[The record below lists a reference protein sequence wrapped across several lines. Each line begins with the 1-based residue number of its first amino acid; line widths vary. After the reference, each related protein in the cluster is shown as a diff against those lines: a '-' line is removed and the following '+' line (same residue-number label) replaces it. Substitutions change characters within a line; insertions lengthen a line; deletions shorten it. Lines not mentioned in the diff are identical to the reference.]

1 MKWLLTVDFRKV
13 IFLLLVG
20 SLAAT
25 TAVCEETEVKIG
37 LNIPI
42 TGPYRVQ
49 GIQQKRAAYLAVEEI
64 NNEGGILGR
73 PIQLIL
79 RDSKSNADTTT
90 RNVTQLIDENGVEMV
105 FGGSASSVAIA
116 AGKVCQNKGIPFFGT
131 LTYSTATTGTEA
143 HRYVFRECYNAWMG
157 AKALASYL
165 KMNFPSDKNRYF
177 YVTADYTWGHTTEAS
192 IRKFSGTEDEEK
204 HKGLLTPFP
213 GARYNDFWDA
223 IQAARE
229 YNPDVL
235 VLVLFGNDMATA
247 LKLAN
252 SMKLKDTAQI
262 VVPNITL
269 GMAVSAGPDA
279 MEGVI
284 GATPWTWQVP
294 YKYDYPRGKAFV
306 ETFTD
311 RYLTYPSTSAAS
323 AYTIL
328 YEYKSAVE
336 RAGSFDSAKVVRA
349 LEEHEYT
356 LLKDKQQW
364 RDFDHQSV
372 QTVYA
377 VRGKPAS
384 EVRQSK
390 LGLDYFEILSSLPG
404 DQAVRTR
411 SEWNIVRRDAGKSIT
426 LENLP
431 LK

>member
-1 MKWLLTVDFRKV
+1 MKTLLMDRFRQI
-13 IFLLLVG
+13 IFLMLVG
-20 SLAAT
+20 GFVASPSLCA
-25 TAVCEETEVKIG
+25 ETEVKIG

-49 GIQQKRAAYLAVEEI
+49 GIQQKRAAKLAVDEI
-64 NNEGGILGR
+64 NAAGGILGR
-73 PIQLIL
+73 PIRLIL
-79 RDSKSNADTTT
+79 RDSKSNAEVTTK
-90 RNVTQLIDENGVEMV
+90 NVTKMIEEDGVEMV

-131 LTYSTATTGTEA
+131 LTYSTETTDTEA

-165 KMNFPSDKNRYF
+165 KLNFPSDKNRYF
-177 YVTADYTWGHTTEAS
+177 YITADYTWGHTTEAS
-192 IRKFSGTEDEEK
+192 IRKFSGTEDKEA
-204 HKGLLTPFP
+204 HKGILTPFP
-213 GARYNDFWDA
+213 GARYNHFWDA
-223 IQAARE
+223 IQAAQE

-235 VLVLFGNDMATA
+235 VLVLFGNDMSTA

-252 SMKLKDTAQI
+252 SMKLKNTAQI

-269 GMAVSAGPDA
+269 GMAVSAGPEA

-294 YKYDYPRGKAFV
+294 YKYNYPRGKTFV

-336 RAGSFDSAKVVRA
+336 RAGSFLPVKVVHA
-349 LEEHEYT
+349 LEGHEYT
-356 LLKDKQQW
+356 LLKDRQQW

-377 VRGKPAS
+377 VKGKPAH
-384 EVRQSK
+384 EVRESK
-390 LGLDYFEILSSLPG
+390 LGLDYFDIISSLPG
-404 DQAVRTR
+404 EQAVRTQD
-411 SEWNIVRRDAGKSIT
+411 EWNAVRRAAGKPIT
-426 LENLP
+426 LESLP
-431 LK
+431 SD